1 MRIVYARC
9 CELDVHK
16 KSISACL
23 LTPHAKGGTQQEVR
37 RFGAMTRDLL
47 LLSDWLSANQVTH
60 VAMESTGVYW
70 KPVWN
75 ILEEHYTILLVNA
88 QHVKAV
94 PGRKTDTNDCQW
106 IADLLQHGSF
116 SISFGV
122 PGGLDQP
129 AASRDRLAVQFKL
142 PGFEHPDQLEEDD
155 LGYRKLRPY
164 RRRTASQD

>member
-9 CELDVHK
+9 CGLDVHK

-23 LTPHAKGGTQQEVR
+23 LVPDEKGGTRQEVR

-47 LLSDWLSANQVTH
+47 LLSDWLAANQVTH

-94 PGRKTDTNDCQW
+94 LGGKQTPR
-106 IADLLQHGSF
+106 IASGSPTCCNM
-116 SISFGV
+116 GCCME
-122 PGGLDQP
+122 
-129 AASRDRLAVQFKL
+129 ASS
-142 PGFEHPDQLEEDD
+142 
-155 LGYRKLRPY
+155 
-164 RRRTASQD
+164 RRARSVNSAI